1 MQFKR
6 SLTIVPLLLLIV
18 LVNAF
23 ALVTAGIPRRVR
35 RGKCW
40 RPPRPLM
47 DAGVHIFII
56 RKQDAP
62 SGFDGFGVNEPAA
75 HYWSCRVG
83 LTYVPSVLSAN
94 EPQTYQARELPPTFS
109 VVQPEVF
116 FVSYGGG
123 ASNRNGDVKITPQ
136 TIRY

>member
-1 MQFKR
+1 M
-6 SLTIVPLLLLIV
+6 PLLLLIV

-35 RGKCW
+35 R
-40 RPPRPLM
+40 
-47 DAGVHIFII
+47 
-56 RKQDAP
+56 
-62 SGFDGFGVNEPAA
+62 
-75 HYWSCRVG
+75 
-83 LTYVPSVLSAN
+83 AN

-123 ASNRNGDVKITPQ
+123 ASSRNGDVKITPQ